1 MKTKILLISS
11 IAGVLLLLGGCQ
23 SSGKDQNSSL
33 NSSNRSSTSQ
43 ETPHS
48 SSINCRAL
56 KFKKTI
62 AVSRFKSKVRNYKGG
77 RAMADMLTDALIQ
90 TGQYVVLERQALWD
104 VLTEQ
109 DFAAR
114 PRTPKTLKSAQTG
127 KVIPAQLL
135 ITGTISEYSSGSGS
149 SRSGFSVKGFKI
161 GSGSSESHIGLII
174 RIIDTTSGQVIDSV
188 RVEGKQKFSSLLSG
202 ACVGGVCGSSSS
214 TASDTT
220 AQATQI
226 AIDRAVIQITQRTSN
241 IPFVGKIISFK
252 DGSIYTNIGE
262 RNGATIGDVFSV
274 YSPGEE
280 LIDPDTVENLGTD
293 NTKVG
298 SLKLSSV
305 KEKFSVALIKFGLD
319 LRKGFILHPE

>member
-1 MKTKILLISS
+1 MKTTILLISS
-11 IAGVLLLLGGCQ
+11 IAGVLLLIGGCQ
-23 SSGKDQNSSL
+23 SSGKGQKPSL
-33 NSSNRSSTSQ
+33 SSSNQSSKSPRTS
-43 ETPHS
+43 HS
-48 SSINCRAL
+48 SSVSRGIHR
-56 KFKKTI
+56 FKKTI
-62 AVSRFKSKVRNYKGG
+62 AVSRFKSKVRRYKGG

-90 TGQYVVLERQALWD
+90 TGQYVVLERQTLWD

-109 DFAAR
+109 DFAAG
-114 PRTPKTLKSAQTG
+114 PRAAQALKSAQTG

-135 ITGTISEYSSGSGS
+135 IMGTISEYTSGSGS
-149 SRSGFSVKGFKI
+149 SRSGFSVKGFRI

-188 RVEGKQKFSSLLSG
+188 RVEGKQKSSSLLSG
-202 ACVGGVCGSSSS
+202 ACVEGVCGSSSS
-214 TASDTT
+214 TASETT
-220 AQATQI
+220 AEATQI

-262 RNGATIGDVFSV
+262 RNGAFIGDVFSV

-280 LIDPDTVENLGTD
+280 LIDPDTGENLGTD

-298 SLKLSSV
+298 SITLGSV
-305 KEKFSVALIKFGLD
+305 KEKFSVASIETGRDFK
-319 LRKGFILHPE
+319 KGFILQPQ